1 MASSLERSAKFHE
14 PPFSGADFPGCD
26 PVRIAREDV
35 RDHEDRYEFWDADTE
50 IAWVVREGPSVE
62 HEHPCQRLAQV
73 VERIALERGS
83 PIEAFG
89 TAALTLRKGRRE
101 WWRVLRAD
109 QIFYLHPQVGRPRGG
124 SIAVGEDRL
133 PDVVLEVDHTTD
145 VRRRKLG
152 IYESWGVPELWVEVP
167 DSPAPSRPKGV
178 HPGLTIYVLEDG
190 AYREVPKSRAFPG
203 WGAGKIHLALNEP
216 RLSSVTLREIVRV
229 GRALGK
235 AEGTGPDD
243 DPQLGG
249 HRRRM
254 LQVGLQRGRLEGHAQ
269 GQAEG
274 HAKGQA
280 EGRAK
285 GLAEAR
291 DQALAAQRSLL
302 GMQAQRKFSDAVAVQ
317 LGLLL
322 ERAESADQ
330 FSEIAQLIVDCGTDE
345 EVSARLR

>member
-1 MASSLERSAKFHE
+1 M
-14 PPFSGADFPGCD
+14 
-26 PVRIAREDV
+26 
-35 RDHEDRYEFWDADTE
+35 
-50 IAWVVREGPSVE
+50 
-62 HEHPCQRLAQV
+62 
-73 VERIALERGS
+73 
-83 PIEAFG
+83 
-89 TAALTLRKGRRE
+89 
-101 WWRVLRAD
+101 
-109 QIFYLHPQVGRPRGG
+109 
-124 SIAVGEDRL
+124 
-133 PDVVLEVDHTTD
+133 
-145 VRRRKLG
+145 
-152 IYESWGVPELWVEVP
+152 
-167 DSPAPSRPKGV
+167 
-178 HPGLTIYVLEDG
+178 
-190 AYREVPKSRAFPG
+190 
-203 WGAGKIHLALNEP
+203 
-216 RLSSVTLREIVRV
+216 TLREIVRV

-254 LQVGLQRGRLEGHAQ
+254 LQVGLQRGRLDGHAQ
-269 GQAEG
+269 
-274 HAKGQA
+274 GQA

-345 EVSARLR
+345 EVSARMR